1 MDRLAAGGTEHYGF
15 DLKAA
20 CDCPALL
27 DATELLAYFTA
38 DEVPFDET
46 LPRTNWPSLI
56 VGPGGS
62 RSALHVDTAFLP
74 FWLSLLAGR
83 KLFRVVTRDEW
94 RPRLARPSATGQ
106 PPLYSPEGQALS
118 PVDAFDDG
126 FAERELLG
134 RGASVWNGTLEAGDA
149 IYLPTGALHGAYN
162 DEGAGPAIAITS
174 NFLDGAHAPQV
185 DAEFCAHLSTP
196 RGDHPICA
204 RLARPPRYAEREPPA
219 AWAARADQEE
229 RARPFW
235 SWLLGR
241 RGWCGKYAAAGCEG
255 AAARCS

>member
-1 MDRLAAGGTEHYGF
+1 M
-15 DLKAA
+15 
-20 CDCPALL
+20 
-27 DATELLAYFTA
+27 
-38 DEVPFDET
+38 PFDET

-74 FWLSLLAGR
+74 FWLSLRAGR

-94 RPRLARPSATGQ
+94 RPRLARPSAAGQ
-106 PPLYSPEGQALS
+106 PPLYSSDGQALS

-134 RGASVWNGTLEAGDA
+134 RGAAVWNGTLEAGDA
-149 IYLPTGALHGAYN
+149 IYLPTGALHGACNY
-162 DEGAGPAIAITS
+162 DSAGPAIAITS

-185 DAEFCAHLSTP
+185 DAEFCAHLWTREGTTRSAAAGAAAALRRARRRR
-196 RGDHPICA
+196 RGGA
-204 RLARPPRYAEREPPA
+204 RR
-219 AWAARADQEE
+219 QGE

-235 SWLLGR
+235 SWFGR
-241 RGWCGKYAAAGCEG
+241 RGWCGKYAAGCE
-255 AAARCS
+255 ARRRG

>member
-1 MDRLAAGGTEHYGF
+1 M
-15 DLKAA
+15 
-20 CDCPALL
+20 
-27 DATELLAYFTA
+27 
-38 DEVPFDET
+38 
-46 LPRTNWPSLI
+46 
-56 VGPGGS
+56 
-62 RSALHVDTAFLP
+62 
-74 FWLSLLAGR
+74 
-83 KLFRVVTRDEW
+83 VTRDEW
-94 RPRLARPSATGQ
+94 RPRLARPSAAGQ
-106 PPLYSPEGQALS
+106 PPLYSSDGQALS

-134 RGASVWNGTLEAGDA
+134 RGAAVWNGTLEAGDA

-185 DAEFCAHLSTP
+185 DAEFCAHLGGQE

-204 RLARPPRYAEREPPA
+204 RLARPPRYAERA
-219 AWAARADQEE
+219 AGGVAARADGGA
-229 RARPFW
+229 RAPFW

-255 AAARCS
+255 AAARCR